1 MGRKNQ
7 NNPRCHPNYHESMT
21 SLGRYRGRHPPTH
34 RRQLRKWSDLFPHT
48 ASHHPAA
55 LWTSTFQ
62 IVAFIFAETL
72 RLSYI
77 YQRKMSRT
85 FLIFYNANF
94 PAFYNASFLANLSFS
109 MQYFLTVSLSVFYI
123 FIPLT
128 VDS

>member
-62 IVAFIFAETL
+62 TVAFIFAETL

-85 FLIFYNANF
+85 FFIFLQCQF
-94 PAFYNASFLANLSFS
+94 PSFLQCQFSSQFIILHAILSHRFS
-109 MQYFLTVSLSVFYI
+109 ISFLYLY
-123 FIPLT
+123 PLNR
-128 VDS
+128 